1 MSHKHNIKKD
11 EQRKEAE
18 ERQKLHQEREEKE
31 AQEKADLPDP
41 EKSRPYV
48 KYH

>member
-1 MSHKHNIKKD
+1 MSHKHSIKKD
-11 EQRKEAE
+11 EQRKAAE
-18 ERQKLHQEREEKE
+18 EREKQHREQEQQEE
-31 AQEKADLPDP
+31 QEKADLPDP